1 MRSQFPAFPV
11 VIVNKAFDLQPRR
24 FAPSVNVKAIQRL
37 SCKKRQLTLSS
48 DSHNVFTQ
56 KAQLH
61 RTAPGWPNSLGTGAG
76 FLLRPALIPSR
87 WSQSHPVSRV
97 NRQLTPFT
105 LVYVRFSTGGS
116 VGKGVEILH
125 P

>member
-61 RTAPGWPNSLGTGAG
+61 RTAPDG
-76 FLLRPALIPSR
+76 LIPWAPAR
-87 WSQSHPVSRV
+87 VSYYAP
-97 NRQLTPFT
+97 L
-105 LVYVRFSTGGS
+105 
-116 VGKGVEILH
+116 
-125 P
+125 